1 MLGGRGHRPRLQ
13 PNQLDSSRAM
23 ESKRNSKI
31 TRADKIAIVTILTSS
46 LEARIKR
53 HAAIDEQRCT
63 LDIIGLVT
71 GQPDGS
77 TANFLRFADSLVG
90 DQFEQFV
97 VVLGRVPS
105 LHVNRCPD
113 RARRN

>member
-1 MLGGRGHRPRLQ
+1 V
-13 PNQLDSSRAM
+13 

-31 TRADKIAIVTILTSS
+31 TRADKIAIVIILTSS
-46 LEARIKR
+46 LEAGIKR
-53 HAAIDEQRCT
+53 HTAVDEERCA
-63 LDIIGLVT
+63 LHVIGLIA
-71 GQPDGS
+71 GQPDRS
-77 TANFLRFADSLVG
+77 APDFLRLADALVG

-113 RARRN
+113 RARCN